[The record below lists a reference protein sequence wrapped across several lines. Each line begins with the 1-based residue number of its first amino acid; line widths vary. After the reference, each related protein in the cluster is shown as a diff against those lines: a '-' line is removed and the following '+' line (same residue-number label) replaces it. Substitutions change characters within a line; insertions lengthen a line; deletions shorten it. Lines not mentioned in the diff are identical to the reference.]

1 MSRTLQRRRTF
12 RMNGRRD
19 FLKTVA
25 GGVAAGFPAIVPASA
40 LGRDGYVAPSEKIV
54 MGAIG
59 VGRMGSGDLR
69 SFLAAQ
75 DVRVAAICD
84 VQQPTRERMAA
95 NVNTRNGDYA
105 CATYND
111 FREMLARPDLDAV
124 LIATGERWH
133 PLIAIEA
140 ARRGKHIYCEKPLSL
155 SVTEAKAEIGRAHV

>member
-1 MSRTLQRRRTF
+1 
-12 RMNGRRD
+12 MNGRRD

-25 GGVAAGFPAIVPASA
+25 GGVVAGFPAIVPSSA

-59 VGRMGSGDLR
+59 VGRQGSGDLR
-69 SFLAAQ
+69 GFLSQ
-75 DVRVAAICD
+75 EDVRVAAICD
-84 VQQPTRERMAA
+84 VQQATRERMAA

-105 CATYND
+105 CTTYND

-140 ARRGKHIYCEKPLSL
+140 ARRG
-155 SVTEAKAEIGRAHV
+155 